1 MRRMKPM
8 CVSCGEIFSAKRA
21 NAGYHLCL
29 ICGEEQAKKRKHTT
43 VPMHKSNYIVVTDPT
58 LLIGINN
65 KTHR

>member
-29 ICGEEQAKKRKHTT
+29 ICGEEQAKKRKHTIA
-43 VPMHKSNYIVVTDPT
+43 PMHKSNYVLITNRAE
-58 LLIGINN
+58 LIGINN